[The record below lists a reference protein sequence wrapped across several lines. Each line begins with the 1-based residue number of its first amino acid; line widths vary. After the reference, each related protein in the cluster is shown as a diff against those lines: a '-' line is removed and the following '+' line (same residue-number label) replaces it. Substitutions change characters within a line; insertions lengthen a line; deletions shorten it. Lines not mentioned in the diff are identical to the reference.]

1 MLNKTGSAIIEESRV
16 EVDLNEQTQSDVALQ
31 DVTENLNRLM
41 HAGLYGLESPI
52 ERAMELIGDKYSFQ
66 IIHILCQFERQ
77 RFVELEQQIPGI
89 SPRTLSARLKHLEKF
104 RLINRHQYPTIPPK
118 VEYTLTERGKDLAA
132 TLKSLEAWV
141 NSWYPYT
148 PGAV

>member
-1 MLNKTGSAIIEESRV
+1 MPKM
-16 EVDLNEQTQSDVALQ
+16 VDTTAGQLTDELMTDSALQ

-41 HAGLYGLESPI
+41 HAGLYSVESPI

-66 IIHILCQFERQ
+66 IIHILHQFNRQ

-118 VEYTLTERGKDLAA
+118 VEYELTERGHDLAT
-132 TLKSLEAWV
+132 TLQHLETWV
-141 NSWYPYT
+141 NRWYPYT
-148 PGAV
+148 PGGAQS

>member
-1 MLNKTGSAIIEESRV
+1 MPKTVDKTADTLTEEAAA
-16 EVDLNEQTQSDVALQ
+16 EAMNQQSLQ

-41 HAGLYGLESPI
+41 HAGLYGVESPI

-66 IIHILCQFERQ
+66 ILHILQQFDKQ

-118 VEYTLTERGKDLAA
+118 VEYELTERGRDLAE
-132 TLKSLEAWV
+132 TLGCLEAWV
-141 NSWYPYT
+141 NRWFPYA
-148 PGAV
+148 PAGAQS

>member
-1 MLNKTGSAIIEESRV
+1 VPKTLDDKTIEKSF
-16 EVDLNEQTQSDVALQ
+16 Q

-41 HAGLYGLESPI
+41 HAGLYSVESPI

-66 IIHILCQFERQ
+66 IVYILYQFDRQ
-77 RFVELEQQIPGI
+77 RFVELEQQIAGI

-118 VEYTLTERGKDLAA
+118 VEYELTEKGRDLAA
-132 TLKSLEAWV
+132 TLNTLESWV
-141 NSWYPYT
+141 NRWYPYKPT
-148 PGAV
+148 GV